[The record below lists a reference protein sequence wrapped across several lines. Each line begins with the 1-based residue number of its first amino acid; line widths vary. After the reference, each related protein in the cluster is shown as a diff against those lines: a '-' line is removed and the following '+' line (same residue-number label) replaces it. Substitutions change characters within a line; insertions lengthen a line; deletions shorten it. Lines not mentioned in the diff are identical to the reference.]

1 MPPNNTFNPQQNKF
15 PSIETVA
22 APTPLYKNSQFAGG
36 GYQVGDPVKQ
46 IGKTTDEQNY
56 INLAEIA
63 AGTSKSLDTFGSI
76 GSAIDKSKIE
86 RAGIEWEK
94 INQNEDYSL
103 EDKQKQLEEIF
114 KNTNTPIL
122 GSNWKDQLQIQ
133 ADKNWNSKEARN
145 QFEQTRYTEEFAKYL
160 KDNPGLIQ
168 TPKVL
173 VQFDKIYENKYP
185 SSSSNTWFILKKSG
199 NTSEVAQNTIKNV
212 VNSFA
217 PQIETAF
224 SPPSSAELDFVETNP
239 ESPVAQNIRKKFS
252 FFFEHQEEANTMS
265 PTDFRQVLH
274 RAALENLKTF
284 MGNIDL
290 YTDEI
295 QEVLLGELPNITARI
310 ASDYSNIASD
320 YQLKVNNRDALAY
333 MGQYQGALIKEPSIA
348 NFNRYLSIVIQESG
362 NSKLTEPQRE
372 ELIVGTLPQLIKLW
386 DDTVLTK
393 DNEIVLKAH
402 PNWSTMTPVQK
413 VDAVLEHFRVWTTGL
428 HSSHMNAL
436 QRNLSIKHMPTFLAA
451 VRTRLLTS
459 PETATATSKDFD
471 SNIKPMFANL
481 VQIISTRGNSGQN
494 STAIGEVLTSVANRF
509 YIDVQ
514 DLMSIA
520 YGPNG
525 ELDITKTPQEWLDS
539 ITDEERKK
547 RVLNSGILN
556 FNASQFMAIKDNLVN
571 IDQAVQAQL
580 AKGSSGT
587 SDEADKKLE
596 KAAEELKK
604 FTAII
609 PGNRDEL
616 IMKMLNGTL
625 AASPENAAL
634 KETVIAVWQNTEYL
648 ERNAETM
655 SPEARKPYEDYLKYV
670 YTKIPELQ
678 DVIRGI
684 QNTKTLFYLKSSSLI
699 DSIPTVSEDVLAMKP
714 EDREVLLAKRQQ
726 EMDREIDQVFDR
738 IVKGTFVFSGEP
750 FIGEIVD
757 KDGTWSAE
765 ARMYLLQAA
774 VYSQISFDI
783 GSEETRKNWKVSFD
797 KLTDRIGT
805 FSDLDLRE
813 DKAKLDLVT
822 LNMMSREFK
831 TALDQGRIPLVE
843 GAGFFRDRAIL
854 GGNWSQVFSADQ
866 VTRAMNSSDFTKSL
880 EDAIF
885 LPVHFLRMSKIS
897 RQFKIGLETG
907 MAGSVRYIIDSDT
920 NKLVQ
925 AMLNAAG
932 IDPDT
937 LVFTG
942 GVGPRDKEF
951 SIDNSITIFR
961 QLFGKGLSEKQIAN
975 SLEKSI
981 LGRVIPKTTKIAGDN
996 DISTEAVRIRTALI
1010 ALQTIVV
1017 SDPTL
1022 FLNVSDTYFQAKKDE
1037 SKALIPTGDLETD
1050 LDMFL
1055 HVLGMGIELHRDQT
1069 SEGAINT
1076 PFITGPVSVHL
1087 VSNGTSQETGSVR
1100 SQQEFTQGY
1109 DIRDGTDKGS
1119 YSHIGLVEALNT
1131 LEPFRDNIPK
1141 ELKKFKPLVQEDT
1154 EGNVRTENGTNY
1166 QFGALLLAN
1175 RTISIK
1181 ARIELLRPWMDTI
1194 KSTPYILFEG
1204 IDPDLPLGEWLF
1216 EVNSKYIEY
1225 GGLRPFIKDG
1235 VTKEAMYKDGG
1246 AALQQIGTRSKPKS
1260 IFPTWFFITRDFDG
1274 NPALSLNNESVKTL
1288 TPHLTTP
1295 FLQRQEKE
1303 EEERQ
1308 RLSETEKQK
1317 NRDRLQNQ
1325 DHGIGKRSY

>member
-22 APTPLYKNSQFAGG
+22 APTPLYKDSKFAGG

-76 GSAIDKSKIE
+76 GSAVDKSKIE

-160 KDNPGLIQ
+160 KENPGLIQ

-173 VQFDKIYENKYP
+173 VQFDKTYENKYP

-224 SPPSSAELDFVETNP
+224 SPPSSEELDFVETNP
-239 ESPVAQNIRKKFS
+239 ESPVAQNIVKKFS
-252 FFFEHQEEANTMS
+252 FFFEHQKEANTMS

-274 RAALENLKTF
+274 KAALENLNSF
-284 MGNIDL
+284 MGNIEL
-290 YTDEI
+290 YSEEI
-295 QEVLLGELPNITARI
+295 QEILVSELPNITARI
-310 ASDYSNIASD
+310 ASDYSKISSD
-320 YQLKVNNRDALAY
+320 YQLKVNNRDALDSMAKS
-333 MGQYQGALIKEPSIA
+333 QGTLIKNPNLE
-348 NFNRYLSIVIQESG
+348 NWRGYLTTYLSEAG
-362 NSKLTEPQRE
+362 NTKLTQQQRTDVV
-372 ELIVGTLPQLIKLW
+372 VGALPQLIKLW
-386 DDTVLTK
+386 DDVALTK
-393 DNEIVLKAH
+393 NNQVVLGIH
-402 PNWSTMTPVQK
+402 PFWNTMTPVQK
-413 VDAVLEHFRVWTTGL
+413 INVVVEHFNEWADGL
-428 HSSHMNAL
+428 QPGKLKDLLRNVNAED
-436 QRNLSIKHMPTFLAA
+436 MPTFLE
-451 VRTRLLTS
+451 TIKQRLLTS

-520 YGPNG
+520 YSPTG

-539 ITDEERKK
+539 ITDKERKK

-556 FNASQFMAIKDNLVN
+556 FNASQFMAIRDALVN

-587 SDEADKKLE
+587 SDKADEELE
-596 KAAEELKK
+596 KAAKELKK
-604 FTAII
+604 FTVII
-609 PGNRDEL
+609 PGNRDEY

-625 AASPENAAL
+625 ASSPENEAL
-634 KETVIAVWQNTEYL
+634 KNTVIAAWQNTEYL
-648 ERNAETM
+648 ERNAEGI
-655 SPEARKPYEDYLKYV
+655 SPEARKASEDYLRYV
-670 YTKIPELQ
+670 YGKIPELQ

-684 QNTKTLFYLKSSSLI
+684 QNTKTLFYLKSSSLR
-699 DSIPTVSEDVLAMKP
+699 DSIPTISEDISAMKP
-714 EDREVLLAKRQQ
+714 EEREVLLAKRQQ
-726 EMDREIDQVFDR
+726 EMDKEIDQVFDR
-738 IVKGTFVFSGEP
+738 VVKGTFVFSGEP

-774 VYSQISFDI
+774 VYSQIAFDI
-783 GSEETRKNWKVSFD
+783 GSQETRKNWKVSFD
-797 KLTDRIGT
+797 NLTDRIGT
-805 FSDLDLRE
+805 YSDVGLRE

-822 LNMMSREFK
+822 LNMISREFK
-831 TALDQGRIPLVE
+831 TALDQGNHPLIE

-854 GGNWSQVFSADQ
+854 SGNWSQVFSADQ
-866 VTRAMNSSDFTKSL
+866 VTRAMNSSDFTRSL
-880 EDAIF
+880 EDAIS

-897 RQFKIGLETG
+897 RPFKTGIETG
-907 MAGSVRYIIDSDT
+907 MAGSVRYIIDSNT

-932 IDPDT
+932 IDQDT
-937 LVFTG
+937 LAFTG
-942 GVGPRDKEF
+942 GVGPRDKDF
-951 SIDNSITIFR
+951 SIDNSIAIFR

-981 LGRVIPKTTKIAGDN
+981 LGKVIPKTTKIAGDN
-996 DISTEAVRIRTALI
+996 DISTDAVRIRTALI

-1055 HVLGMGIELHRDQT
+1055 HVLGMGVELHRDQI
-1069 SEGAINT
+1069 SGGAIST
-1076 PFITGPVSVHL
+1076 PLITGPVSGHL
-1087 VSNGTSQETGSVR
+1087 VSNGTSQATGSVR

-1119 YSHIGLVEALNT
+1119 YSHIGLVEGLNT
-1131 LEPFRDNIPK
+1131 LEPFKDNISK
-1141 ELKKFKPLVQEDT
+1141 ELKKFKPLVQVDT

-1175 RTISIK
+1175 RTIPIK
-1181 ARIELLRPWMDTI
+1181 ARIELLRPWMDTN

-1216 EVNSKYIEY
+1216 EVNSKYLEY

-1235 VTKEAMYKDGG
+1235 VIKEAMYRDGG
-1246 AALQQIGTRSKPKS
+1246 AALQQIGTRSKPNS
-1260 IFPTWFFITRDFDG
+1260 IFPTWFFITRDFNG
-1274 NPALSLNNESVKTL
+1274 NPALSLNNESVQTL

-1295 FLQRQEKE
+1295 FLKLEEKE

-1308 RLSETEKQK
+1308 RLSEIEKQK
-1317 NRDRLQNQ
+1317 YEDRLQNQ
-1325 DHGIGKRSY
+1325 EHGIGKRSY